1 MKLICLLNQWSG
13 EASVTVGPS
22 APSYGRPVLV
32 VHGEP
37 LGAFEAFLAGYRL
50 VEATNEEHAL
60 LREGGY
66 VTALG
71 MAHEG

>member
-1 MKLICLLNQWSG
+1 MKRTSLWTRWTG
-13 EASVTVGPS
+13 EATVTTGPS
-22 APSYGRPVLV
+22 VPSYGRPVPV

-71 MAHEG
+71 MERQG